1 MGPDKLD
8 LIFLIKIFIR
18 KKYIIIALVPVFMY
32 IFLVKEGRNKIYF
45 ETEGVLYI
53 VNESKVFGLS
63 NVALRKILPEY
74 KGESE
79 KEHLREYIK
88 SPIVLSRTIVKSGYN
103 AYFHEDKEN
112 YKPSGVSVYEWLI
125 KIKNIYNLNIH
136 NIYQNYKVINS
147 SILND
152 KLKKV
157 TLKIIFNNNTVE
169 IFDLFGKK
177 IGFLNLKNESV
188 FENNSVRF
196 EIKKLNNIRKVYDEK
211 IFLTIVNQNY
221 VLDEVVDKITINKKK
236 DTSLAKVSFKGSNP
250 FLIKEFL
257 DILMEEFIQYNIE
270 LKVKNINHIAEF
282 LSDELT
288 KLANRRNNYIK
299 KIYEIEKSAN
309 LVISNST
316 NNNLFGHISTYTK
329 EKNNLILNINKLK
342 YIRDKLNKNKISN
355 IYLSEGISVFSTI
368 SKISNILL
376 DEIRKFDEIKL
387 EYTKYAPQYKRQ
399 LKNIMRTKKML
410 ELEIEYKIKEL
421 ETRLNR
427 VELLLVKYNR
437 NIFLNSKLSREI
449 DFYLK
454 EIDLIDQ
461 IRKDIYIQQ
470 KNLMT
475 DKVFIKYGNR
485 KMKDAKLSYAI
496 SNPVKNKVISYIFL
510 SVLLSLFVIVVK
522 YLIFPVFYSKMEI
535 SNKDKI
541 IGGIPEI
548 PEKMVKNG
556 IINFSKD
563 NKIFELF
570 RLLLSMMVI
579 NKRNFKVLLFTS
591 SYHMDGRTFMAM
603 NFAAITAISGK
614 KKVLVITIYPVNTG
628 TNKNI
633 YNFNEVLEYE
643 KKAEKIKVGIDTYFY
658 RFHCISRNSDKNI
671 DISDNDNEVYTII
684 KELKE
689 KCDFVI
695 FDCLAYPMYADTFL
709 YASSCDIV
717 FSILRLNHTPIK
729 VYGKHLN
736 DLDKYVKD
744 YNIIVNSDRV
754 NLNSSG
760 YILEEKGSIAYY
772 KEKIKYFI
780 ARL

>member
-1 MGPDKLD
+1 MGSDKLD

-32 IFLVKEGRNKIYF
+32 IFLVNEGGSKIYF
-45 ETEGVLYI
+45 ETEGFLYI
-53 VNESKVFGLS
+53 ANESKVFGLS

-125 KIKNIYNLNIH
+125 KIKNIYDLNIH

-196 EIKKLNNIRKVYDEK
+196 EIKKLSNIRKVYDEK

-236 DTSLAKVSFKGSNP
+236 DTSLAKVSFEGSNP

-270 LKVKNINHIAEF
+270 LKAKNINHIAEF
-282 LSDELT
+282 LSGELT
-288 KLANRRNNYIK
+288 KLANKRNNYIK

-316 NNNLFGHISTYTK
+316 NNNLFDHISTYTK

-355 IYLSEGISVFSTI
+355 IYLSEGMSIFSTI

-399 LKNIMRTKKML
+399 LKKIMRTKKML
-410 ELEIEYKIKEL
+410 ELEIEYRIKEL
-421 ETRLNR
+421 ETKLNR

-454 EIDLIDQ
+454 EIDLIDK

-496 SNPVKNKVISYIFL
+496 SNPIKNKVISYIFL

-614 KKVLVITIYPVNTG
+614 KKVLVITIYPVNTN
-628 TNKNI
+628 TNKNV

-658 RFHCISRNSDKNI
+658 RFYCISRNSDQNI

-717 FSILRLNHTPIK
+717 FSILRLNYTPIK
-729 VYGKHLN
+729 VYRKHLN

-744 YNIIVNSDRV
+744 YNIIVNFDRV

>member
-1 MGPDKLD
+1 MGSDKLD

-32 IFLVKEGRNKIYF
+32 MFLVNEGRNKIYF
-45 ETEGVLYI
+45 ETEGFLYI
-53 VNESKVFGLS
+53 ANESKVFGLS
-63 NVALRKILPEY
+63 NIALRKILPEY

-125 KIKNIYNLNIH
+125 KIKNIYDLNIH

-196 EIKKLNNIRKVYDEK
+196 EIKKLSNIRKVYDEK

-221 VLDEVVDKITINKKK
+221 VFDEVVDKITINKKK
-236 DTSLAKVSFKGSNP
+236 DTSLAKVSFEGSNP

-270 LKVKNINHIAEF
+270 LKAKNINHIAEF
-282 LSDELT
+282 LSGELT

-309 LVISNST
+309 LVISDST
-316 NNNLFGHISTYTK
+316 NKNLFDHISTYIK
-329 EKNNLILNINKLK
+329 EKNNLISNINKFK

-355 IYLSEGISVFSTI
+355 IYLSEGMSIFSTI

-376 DEIRKFDEIKL
+376 DEIRKFNEIKL

-399 LKNIMRTKKML
+399 LKKIMRTKKML
-410 ELEIEYKIKEL
+410 EFKEL
-421 ETRLNR
+421 EAKLNR

-437 NIFLNSKLSREI
+437 NIFLNSKLSRKI

-461 IRKDIYIQQ
+461 TREDIYIQQ

-485 KMKDAKLSYAI
+485 KMKDAKLSYTI
-496 SNPVKNKVISYIFL
+496 SNPIKNKVISYIFL

-603 NFAAITAISGK
+603 NFAAIAAISGK
-614 KKVLVITIYPVNTG
+614 KKVLVITIYPVNTN
-628 TNKNI
+628 TNKNV

-643 KKAEKIKVGIDTYFY
+643 KKAEKIKVDIDTYFY
-658 RFHCISRNSDKNI
+658 RFYCISRNSDQNI
-671 DISDNDNEVYTII
+671 DISDSDSDNEVYTII

-729 VYGKHLN
+729 VYRKHLN

-744 YNIIVNSDRV
+744 YSIIVNFDRV